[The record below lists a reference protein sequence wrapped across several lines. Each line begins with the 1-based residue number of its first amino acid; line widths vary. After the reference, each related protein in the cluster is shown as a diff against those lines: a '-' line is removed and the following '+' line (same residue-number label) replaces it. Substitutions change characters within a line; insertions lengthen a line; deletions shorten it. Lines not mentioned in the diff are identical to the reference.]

1 MPTLFNAQNAHFEH
15 PPIVVGAITS
25 YSINTA
31 DSDTEHDFSTL
42 QQDDLAETTVAKG
55 PQSNLLGATLILII
69 ASVGYLLIRRIR
81 RMKTRRAGR
90 SYF

>member
-1 MPTLFNAQNAHFEH
+1 MPTLFNAQDAHFEQ

-42 QQDDLAETTVAKG
+42 QQHDLAETTVAKG
-55 PQSNLLGATLILII
+55 PQSNFFEITLILII
-69 ASVGYLLIRRIR
+69 ACVGTLLIRRIR
-81 RMKTRRAGR
+81 RMKPHRKGR